1 MEDIAKMESAA
12 APAAGPPGSEARP
25 LPCPDAPWPALLRGV
40 GHGGGAVFALDTQG
54 RFTCASGG
62 TGLLLG
68 RPAESLP
75 GQRMADLLARPPSDA
90 HLHRLLLGGTLPAA
104 ASGYRCE
111 TLLHPAD
118 GSPLWVQAVLQ
129 PAAGLLTVMLTD
141 ITSMKVRER
150 LQHRVLDA
158 MAHDLPL
165 PEIAAG
171 LCEDIEAMLPGVAV
185 SVLELDV
192 QNRLRCLAAPRLE
205 DMLAAHIDGQPAGR
219 DGDTYGAAAWRSAS
233 AACADVAADPRWA
246 PWREPLAARGFTACW
261 SAPVLGRDGRLL
273 GAFTLHGRSALG
285 CDGLPLHAL
294 EAGAQLCAL
303 LLERE
308 RTQQSFRRLAYQD
321 AVTGLP
327 NRAFLLEATERL
339 IREARREGHSLA
351 IAFIDLDRFKQVND
365 QLGHRAGDDLLR
377 EVAQRLQ
384 GASRRADIVARI
396 GGDEFAAVLPHCGSR
411 EAAAA
416 ARRLLAAAVRPVMLH
431 GRCWNLGASIG
442 IAQYPRDGTNAATL
456 LHHADLAMYAAKRA
470 GGRRLSVFRGKAP
483 GAAVVRETLE
493 G

>member
-1 MEDIAKMESAA
+1 MESVDSAA
-12 APAAGPPGSEARP
+12 ALAAPVPGSEARP
-25 LPCPDAPWPALLRGV
+25 PPRREPPWPDLLLGM
-40 GHGGGAVFALDTQG
+40 GGEACAVFALDAQG
-54 RFTCASGG
+54 RFIYASEG

-68 RPAESLP
+68 RPAASLP
-75 GQRMADLLARPPSDA
+75 GQRMADVLAYPPSDV
-90 HLHRLLLGGTLPAA
+90 HLYRLLLGGALPAA

-111 TLLHPAD
+111 TLLHPLDAT
-118 GSPLWVQAVLQ
+118 PLWVQAVLH
-129 PAAGLLTVMLTD
+129 PSHGLMTGMLID
-141 ITSMKVRER
+141 ITATKVRER

-165 PEIAAG
+165 PDIASG

-185 SVLELDV
+185 SVLELDG
-192 QNRLRCLAAPRLE
+192 QHRLRCLAAPRLE
-205 DMLAAHIDGQPAGR
+205 DVLAAHADGQPAGP
-219 DGDTYGAAAWRSAS
+219 DAGTGGAAVWQTAS
-233 AACADVAADPRWA
+233 AACTDIAADPRWA
-246 PWREPLAARGFTACW
+246 PWREPLAARGFTVCW
-261 SAPVLGRDGRLL
+261 SAPVLDRDGHLL
-273 GAFTLHGRSALG
+273 GSFTLHGRRALG
-285 CDGLPLHAL
+285 CDGLPRHAL
-294 EAGAQLCAL
+294 EAGARLSAL

-308 RTQQSFRRLAYQD
+308 RAQQSFRRLAYQD

-396 GGDEFAAVLPHCGSR
+396 GGDEFAAVLPRCGSR

-416 ARRLLAAAVRPVMLH
+416 ARRLLEAAVRPVMLH
-431 GRCWNLGASIG
+431 GRCWSLGASIG

-470 GGRRLSVFRGKAP
+470 GGQRLSVFRGKTP
-483 GAAVVRETLE
+483 GAPVVREVLD

>member
-1 MEDIAKMESAA
+1 MEDIEKMESAA
-12 APAAGPPGSEARP
+12 VPVAPAPGSEARP
-25 LPCPDAPWPALLRGV
+25 PPCPDAPWPALLCGM
-40 GHGGGAVFALDTQG
+40 GHGGCAVFALDTRG
-54 RFTCASGG
+54 RFTCASEG
-62 TGLLLG
+62 TGQLLG
-68 RPAESLP
+68 RPAASLP
-75 GQRMADLLARPPSDA
+75 GQRMADLLARPPSDPR
-90 HLHRLLLGGTLPAA
+90 LHQLLLGGPLPAA

-118 GSPLWVQAVLQ
+118 GTPIWVQAALL
-129 PAAGLLTVMLTD
+129 PAAGLLTGMLTD
-141 ITSMKVRER
+141 ITATKVRER
-150 LQHRVLDA
+150 LQHRALDA

-165 PEIAAG
+165 SEIAAG
-171 LCEDIEAMLPGVAV
+171 LCEDIEAMLPGIAV
-185 SVLELDV
+185 SVLEVDG
-192 QNRLRCLAAPRLE
+192 QRQLRCLAAPQLE
-205 DMLAAHIDGQPAGR
+205 DVMATHIDGQPAGQ
-219 DGDTYGAAAWRSAS
+219 DGDARGAAAWRSAS
-233 AACADVAADPRWA
+233 AACTDIAADPRWA

-261 SAPVLGRDGRLL
+261 STPILGRDGRLL
-273 GAFTLHGRSALG
+273 GSFTLHGRGALG

-294 EAGAQLCAL
+294 EAGARLCAL

-308 RTQQSFRRLAYQD
+308 HTQQSFRRLAYQD

-416 ARRLLAAAVRPVMLH
+416 ARRLLAAAVRPVLLH
-431 GRCWNLGASIG
+431 GRCWSLGASIG

-470 GGRRLSVFRGKAP
+470 GGQRLSIFRGKAP
-483 GAAVVRETLE
+483 GAPVVREALD